1 MISSARNLHTFPKLA
16 MVRWYQDKQCFC
28 PIHSRSHRTNASKFA
43 SAAEIQSKTPR
54 PDIPITQ
61 SNAAPLSI
69 LWTKS
74 CLDLLEHSRRV
85 AGESLADLQAMI
97 ICYFALYCVE
107 GASVRLRTGIGTG
120 VATARNLGLHR
131 IDYTAD
137 KTNSSAPDRDQAEWE
152 VMRRVW
158 WWITASDW

>member
-1 MISSARNLHTFPKLA
+1 M
-16 MVRWYQDKQCFC
+16 
-28 PIHSRSHRTNASKFA
+28 
-43 SAAEIQSKTPR
+43 QS
-54 PDIPITQ
+54 D
-61 SNAAPLSI
+61 AAPLSI

-74 CLDLLEHSRRV
+74 CLDLLEHSRRT

-97 ICYFALYCVE
+97 ICYFALYCME
-107 GASVRLRTGIGTG
+107 GLSIRLRSGIGAG
-120 VATARNLGLHR
+120 VATARNMGLHR

-137 KTNSSAPDRDQAEWE
+137 KTNLSASNRDQVELE